1 MDNGYDV
8 IALEEVCLNS
18 ILLMDTGIILPEI
31 KKALEIKKYHLYIT
45 PLKRHNEY
53 YGTTLYKVNVI
64 LTNTEK
70 LEFNVEY
77 HKNFFNTN
85 CLIGRIP
92 ILFKDNINEKEK
104 SIFINSNR
112 NYQNKFVRKIDI
124 NDNIYTEI
132 ENAFIVRFNWTYM
145 DVDNDICSTLFHGQ
159 PSLYKIK
166 SNKKNL
172 LIYNIHNKEIF
183 ITEKP
188 QQIADLGPILINEKD
203 YYNKDINK
211 DINKNNLKY
220 EIFKNIMTLIN
231 SAINSA
237 KKNEPIIKN
246 LDDYFN
252 NIINKLEILYN
263 KKNVR
268 IENQHDF
275 KDLYNNLYNNLIDYI
290 RPNHINPESIKSV
303 INSIFNSF
311 EPIYMKRYK
320 QQTEQYINNKIRYN
334 EAVNNFNKYNNELS
348 NIKMEIESFLTK
360 MPGGNKPDYNIILGD
375 FNHKGNLSKFQ
386 NIFLEYNILDVENPD
401 KKCTTDGANT
411 TCNAQCSNNL
421 AFLYSKNIE
430 IVGKKILK
438 CPCANKNDSR
448 FLQHP
453 VLQHPVFNINI
464 DFKPD
469 KKKKLDDNIFN
480 LTSNKKLKTNSDD
493 VQITDFENVLT
504 PISIPISI
512 SETESKKSES
522 NKQIDKQSLDSFL
535 INTKYKSKYLKYK
548 MKYLNLKKIIESK

>member
-1 MDNGYDV
+1 MTTENKLNIMFSNIGDNRLDGNFCLNFNKQGDDVIKEQTKCICDYMYIGYDV

-18 ILLMDTGIILPEI
+18 ILSMNTGKIILEI
-31 KKALEIKKYHLYIT
+31 ENALKEKKYHLYIT

-104 SIFINSNR
+104 SIFIKSNR

-211 DINKNNLKY
+211 DITKNNLKY
-220 EIFKNIMTLIN
+220 EIFKNIG
-231 SAINSA
+231 
-237 KKNEPIIKN
+237 E
-246 LDDYFN
+246 
-252 NIINKLEILYN
+252 
-263 KKNVR
+263 
-268 IENQHDF
+268 
-275 KDLYNNLYNNLIDYI
+275 
-290 RPNHINPESIKSV
+290 
-303 INSIFNSF
+303 
-311 EPIYMKRYK
+311 
-320 QQTEQYINNKIRYN
+320 INN
-334 EAVNNFNKYNNELS
+334 V
-348 NIKMEIESFLTK
+348 
-360 MPGGNKPDYNIILGD
+360 
-375 FNHKGNLSKFQ
+375 
-386 NIFLEYNILDVENPD
+386 
-401 KKCTTDGANT
+401 
-411 TCNAQCSNNL
+411 
-421 AFLYSKNIE
+421 
-430 IVGKKILK
+430 
-438 CPCANKNDSR
+438 
-448 FLQHP
+448 
-453 VLQHPVFNINI
+453 
-464 DFKPD
+464 
-469 KKKKLDDNIFN
+469 
-480 LTSNKKLKTNSDD
+480 
-493 VQITDFENVLT
+493 
-504 PISIPISI
+504 
-512 SETESKKSES
+512 
-522 NKQIDKQSLDSFL
+522 DKQTVRF
-535 INTKYKSKYLKYK
+535 KSNAEL
-548 MKYLNLKKIIESK
+548 LS